1 VVTDTVEHVLG
12 RKPISFEQWVQENMT
27 AFR

>member
-1 VVTDTVEHVLG
+1 VTDTVERVLG
-12 RKPISFEQWVQENMT
+12 RKPISFDHWVQENAG